1 MGQAIT
7 PLSQEK
13 RSNLPTDEAAI
24 HLNRAPQTLRL
35 WAMSGKG
42 AVTPIRVGGRLS
54 WPVASIKRVLGVE

>member
-1 MGQAIT
+1 MAQVIT

-35 WAMSGKG
+35 WAMNGNG
-42 AVTPIRVGGRLS
+42 AVTPIRVCGRLA